1 MGTNHDSA
9 GGDRM
14 SDEVQRETGA
24 PWTATVEDLEALLF
38 VVDRPI
44 TRREAAKLLET
55 SKNDLDHLVT
65 ELTNALAPRGITL
78 ITHGDELQLA
88 SGAEQARAV
97 LAWVGTGGSDL
108 TAAPLE
114 TLAVIAYRQPVTKG
128 GIEEI
133 RGVDADYALRVLLE
147 RGLIEE
153 AGRLETAGRPIRY
166 ATTLEFLRRFGLG
179 SLADLPALEGDAEA
193 LRHLELRSESATP
206 TNTAA
211 DASEA
216 DSDAPSTPA
225 QEDAATD

>member
-1 MGTNHDSA
+1 
-9 GGDRM
+9 M
-14 SDEVQRETGA
+14 SDEGQSAAAA
-24 PWTATVEDLEALLF
+24 PWVATVEDLEALLF

-44 TRREAAKLLET
+44 TRREAAKLLEA
-55 SKNDLDHLVT
+55 SKSDVDRLVT
-65 ELTNALAPRGITL
+65 ALTADLAERGITL

-179 SLADLPALEGDAEA
+179 SLAELPALEGDAEA
-193 LRHLELRSESATP
+193 LRHLELRSE
-206 TNTAA
+206 AA
-211 DASEA
+211 DSSTERSDNVIAESKEP
-216 DSDAPSTPA
+216 DAPLTPA

>member
-1 MGTNHDSA
+1 
-9 GGDRM
+9 M
-14 SDEVQRETGA
+14 SDDGQSVASA
-24 PWTATVEDLEALLF
+24 PWVATVEDLEALLF

-44 TRREAAKLLET
+44 TRREAAKLLEA
-55 SKNDLDHLVT
+55 SKSDVDRLVT
-65 ELTNALAPRGITL
+65 ALTAKLADRGITL

-193 LRHLELRSESATP
+193 LRHLELRSE
-206 TNTAA
+206 
-211 DASEA
+211 ASETTTSQDA
-216 DSDAPSTPA
+216 DSAAESDAPSTPA

>member
-1 MGTNHDSA
+1 
-9 GGDRM
+9 M
-14 SDEVQRETGA
+14 STEGENVAAA
-24 PWTATVEDLEALLF
+24 PWVATVEDLEALLF

-44 TRREAAKLLET
+44 TRREAAKLLEA
-55 SKNDLDHLVT
+55 SKSDLDRLVAA
-65 ELTNALAPRGITL
+65 LTVNLGERGITL

-153 AGRLETAGRPIRY
+153 AGRMETAGRPIRY

-193 LRHLELRSESATP
+193 LRHLDLRSEAPDSSAERSDE
-206 TNTAA
+206 ALA
-211 DASEA
+211 ESEE
-216 DSDAPSTPA
+216 SDAPTTPA

>member
-1 MGTNHDSA
+1 
-9 GGDRM
+9 M
-14 SDEVQRETGA
+14 SGESESVA
-24 PWTATVEDLEALLF
+24 AASWVATVEDLEALLF

-44 TRREAAKLLET
+44 TRREAAKLLEA
-55 SKNDLDHLVT
+55 SKGDLDRLVIA
-65 ELTNALAPRGITL
+65 LTASLAKRGITL

-166 ATTLEFLRRFGLG
+166 ATTLEFLRRFGLA

-193 LRHLELRSESATP
+193 LRHLELRTESPDAAP
-206 TNTAA
+206 ARDEEA
-211 DASEA
+211 DADEGS
-216 DSDAPSTPA
+216 PSTPA

>member
-1 MGTNHDSA
+1 MSEEGQGTA
-9 GGDRM
+9 A
-14 SDEVQRETGA
+14 T
-24 PWTATVEDLEALLF
+24 PWVATVEDLEALLF

-44 TRREAAKLLET
+44 TRREAAKLLEI
-55 SKNDLDHLVT
+55 SKGELNALVT
-65 ELTNALAPRGITL
+65 ALSANLAQRGITL

-128 GIEEI
+128 GVEEI

-153 AGRLETAGRPIRY
+153 AGRMETAGRPIRY

-179 SLADLPALEGDAEA
+179 SLADLPPLEGDAEA
-193 LRHLELRSESATP
+193 LRHMDLRSETP
-206 TNTAA
+206 DQSVETPAVA
-211 DASEA
+211 DADAETPGTESE
-216 DSDAPSTPA
+216 APSTPA

>member
-1 MGTNHDSA
+1 
-9 GGDRM
+9 M
-14 SDEVQRETGA
+14 SDEGQSVAAA
-24 PWTATVEDLEALLF
+24 PWVATVEDLEALLF

-44 TRREAAKLLET
+44 TRREAAKLLEA
-55 SKNDLDHLVT
+55 SKSDLDRLVT
-65 ELTNALAPRGITL
+65 ALTANLAQRGITL

-88 SGAEQARAV
+88 SGADQARAV

-193 LRHLELRSESATP
+193 LRHLELRSET
-206 TNTAA
+206 
-211 DASEA
+211 A
-216 DSDAPSTPA
+216 DSSTERSGKVLAESEESGAPSTPA

>member
-1 MGTNHDSA
+1 
-9 GGDRM
+9 M
-14 SDEVQRETGA
+14 SDEGQSVAAA
-24 PWTATVEDLEALLF
+24 PWVATVEDLEALLF

-44 TRREAAKLLET
+44 TRREAAKLLEA
-55 SKNDLDHLVT
+55 SKSDLDRLVT
-65 ELTNALAPRGITL
+65 ALTADLAQRGITL

-193 LRHLELRSESATP
+193 LRHLELRSEAPDSSAARSDEVLAESEESNAP
-206 TNTAA
+206 T
-211 DASEA
+211 
-216 DSDAPSTPA
+216 TPA

>member
-1 MGTNHDSA
+1 
-9 GGDRM
+9 M
-14 SDEVQRETGA
+14 SDEGQSVAAA
-24 PWTATVEDLEALLF
+24 PWVATVEDLEALLF

-44 TRREAAKLLET
+44 TRREAAKLLEA
-55 SKNDLDHLVT
+55 SKSDLDRLVT
-65 ELTNALAPRGITL
+65 ALTADLAQRGITL

-193 LRHLELRSESATP
+193 LRHLELRSEAPDSSAVRSDEALAESEESNAP
-206 TNTAA
+206 T
-211 DASEA
+211 
-216 DSDAPSTPA
+216 TPA

>member
-1 MGTNHDSA
+1 
-9 GGDRM
+9 M
-14 SDEVQRETGA
+14 SDERESVAAA
-24 PWTATVEDLEALLF
+24 PWVATVEDLEALLF

-44 TRREAAKLLET
+44 TRREAAKLLEA
-55 SKNDLDHLVT
+55 SKSDLDRLVT
-65 ELTNALAPRGITL
+65 ALSANLAQRGITL
-78 ITHGDELQLA
+78 IRHGDELQLA

-179 SLADLPALEGDAEA
+179 SLADLPTLEGDAEA
-193 LRHLELRSESATP
+193 LRYLELRSEGP
-206 TNTAA
+206 
-211 DASEA
+211 DASSARDNEA
-216 DSDAPSTPA
+216 DGDSDAPTTPA

>member
-1 MGTNHDSA
+1 
-9 GGDRM
+9 M
-14 SDEVQRETGA
+14 SVEGQSVAAA
-24 PWTATVEDLEALLF
+24 PWVATVEDLEALLF

-44 TRREAAKLLET
+44 TRREAAKLLEA
-55 SKNDLDHLVT
+55 SKSDLDRLVT
-65 ELTNALAPRGITL
+65 ALTANLAQRGITL

-193 LRHLELRSESATP
+193 LRHLELRSEAPDSSVARSDEALAESEESNAP
-206 TNTAA
+206 T
-211 DASEA
+211 
-216 DSDAPSTPA
+216 TPA

>member
-1 MGTNHDSA
+1 
-9 GGDRM
+9 M
-14 SDEVQRETGA
+14 SEEGQSTAAA
-24 PWTATVEDLEALLF
+24 PWVATVEDLEALLF

-44 TRREAAKLLET
+44 TRREAAKLLEA
-55 SKNDLDHLVT
+55 SKSDLDRLVAA
-65 ELTNALAPRGITL
+65 LTANLAQRGITL

-128 GIEEI
+128 GVEEI

-153 AGRLETAGRPIRY
+153 AGRMETAGRPIRY

-179 SLADLPALEGDAEA
+179 SLADLPPLEGDAEA
-193 LRHLELRSESATP
+193 LRHMDLRSETPDQSVESAE
-206 TNTAA
+206 AA
-211 DASEA
+211 DADAETTGTE
-216 DSDAPSTPA
+216 SDAPSTPA

>member
-1 MGTNHDSA
+1 
-9 GGDRM
+9 M
-14 SDEVQRETGA
+14 SDERQSVAAA
-24 PWTATVEDLEALLF
+24 PWVATVEDLEALLF

-44 TRREAAKLLET
+44 TRREAAKLLEA
-55 SKNDLDHLVT
+55 SKSDLDRLVAA
-65 ELTNALAPRGITL
+65 LTASLAQRGITL

-193 LRHLELRSESATP
+193 LRHLELRSEAPDSSAARSDEALAESEESNAP
-206 TNTAA
+206 T
-211 DASEA
+211 
-216 DSDAPSTPA
+216 TPA

>member
-1 MGTNHDSA
+1 
-9 GGDRM
+9 M
-14 SDEVQRETGA
+14 SDEGQSVAAA
-24 PWTATVEDLEALLF
+24 PWVATVEDLEALLF

-55 SKNDLDHLVT
+55 SKSDLDRLVT
-65 ELTNALAPRGITL
+65 ALTANLAQRGITL

-193 LRHLELRSESATP
+193 LRHLELRSEAPDSSVARSDEALAESEESNAP
-206 TNTAA
+206 T
-211 DASEA
+211 
-216 DSDAPSTPA
+216 TPA

>member
-1 MGTNHDSA
+1 
-9 GGDRM
+9 M
-14 SDEVQRETGA
+14 SDEGQSVAAA
-24 PWTATVEDLEALLF
+24 PWVATVEDLEALLF

-44 TRREAAKLLET
+44 TRREAAKLLEA
-55 SKNDLDHLVT
+55 SKGDLDRLIT
-65 ELTNALAPRGITL
+65 ALTANLAQRGITL

-193 LRHLELRSESATP
+193 LRHLELRSEAPDSSASRSDEALAESEESNAP
-206 TNTAA
+206 T
-211 DASEA
+211 
-216 DSDAPSTPA
+216 TPA

>member
-1 MGTNHDSA
+1 
-9 GGDRM
+9 
-14 SDEVQRETGA
+14 
-24 PWTATVEDLEALLF
+24 
-38 VVDRPI
+38 
-44 TRREAAKLLET
+44 
-55 SKNDLDHLVT
+55 
-65 ELTNALAPRGITL
+65 
-78 ITHGDELQLA
+78 
-88 SGAEQARAV
+88 V

-133 RGVDADYALRVLLE
+133 RGVDADYALRVLIE

-193 LRHLELRSESATP
+193 LRHMDLRSEAPDSATEQSDE
-206 TNTAA
+206 A
-211 DASEA
+211 DA

>member
-1 MGTNHDSA
+1 
-9 GGDRM
+9 M
-14 SDEVQRETGA
+14 SDEGQSVAAA
-24 PWTATVEDLEALLF
+24 PWVATVEDLEALLF

-44 TRREAAKLLET
+44 TRREAAKLLEA
-55 SKNDLDHLVT
+55 SKSDLDRLIT
-65 ELTNALAPRGITL
+65 ALTANLAQRGITL

-193 LRHLELRSESATP
+193 LRHLELRSEAPDSSASRSDEALAESEESNAP
-206 TNTAA
+206 T
-211 DASEA
+211 
-216 DSDAPSTPA
+216 TPA

>member
-1 MGTNHDSA
+1 
-9 GGDRM
+9 M
-14 SDEVQRETGA
+14 SDEGQSVAAA
-24 PWTATVEDLEALLF
+24 PWVATVEDLEALLF

-44 TRREAAKLLET
+44 TRREAAKLLEA
-55 SKNDLDHLVT
+55 SKSDLDRLVT
-65 ELTNALAPRGITL
+65 ALTADLAQRGITL

-193 LRHLELRSESATP
+193 LRHLELRSEAPDSSASRSDEALAESEESNAP
-206 TNTAA
+206 T
-211 DASEA
+211 
-216 DSDAPSTPA
+216 TPA

>member
-1 MGTNHDSA
+1 
-9 GGDRM
+9 
-14 SDEVQRETGA
+14 
-24 PWTATVEDLEALLF
+24 
-38 VVDRPI
+38 
-44 TRREAAKLLET
+44 
-55 SKNDLDHLVT
+55 
-65 ELTNALAPRGITL
+65 
-78 ITHGDELQLA
+78 
-88 SGAEQARAV
+88 V

-193 LRHLELRSESATP
+193 LRHLELRSEAPDSSASRSDEALAESEESNAP
-206 TNTAA
+206 T
-211 DASEA
+211 
-216 DSDAPSTPA
+216 TPA

>member
-1 MGTNHDSA
+1 
-9 GGDRM
+9 M
-14 SDEVQRETGA
+14 STEGENVAAA
-24 PWTATVEDLEALLF
+24 PWVATVEDLEALLF

-44 TRREAAKLLET
+44 TRREAAKLLEA
-55 SKNDLDHLVT
+55 SKSDLDRLVAA
-65 ELTNALAPRGITL
+65 LTVNLGERGITL

-153 AGRLETAGRPIRY
+153 AGRMETAGRPIRY

-193 LRHLELRSESATP
+193 LRHLDLRSEAP
-206 TNTAA
+206 
-211 DASEA
+211 DASAERSDEA
-216 DSDAPSTPA
+216 LAESEESDAPTTPA

>member
-1 MGTNHDSA
+1 
-9 GGDRM
+9 M
-14 SDEVQRETGA
+14 SDTRESVAAA
-24 PWTATVEDLEALLF
+24 PWVATVEDLEALLF
-38 VVDRPI
+38 VVDSPI
-44 TRREAAKLLET
+44 TRREAAKLLEA
-55 SKNDLDHLVT
+55 SNSDLDRLVT
-65 ELTNALAPRGITL
+65 ALSANLAQRGITL
-78 ITHGDELQLA
+78 IRHGDELQLA

-193 LRHLELRSESATP
+193 LRHLELRSEGP
-206 TNTAA
+206 
-211 DASEA
+211 DASSARDNEA
-216 DSDAPSTPA
+216 DGDSDAPTTPA

>member
-1 MGTNHDSA
+1 
-9 GGDRM
+9 M
-14 SDEVQRETGA
+14 SDDGQSVASA
-24 PWTATVEDLEALLF
+24 PWVATVEDLEALLF

-44 TRREAAKLLET
+44 TRREAAKLLEA
-55 SKNDLDHLVT
+55 SKNDVDRLVT
-65 ELTNALAPRGITL
+65 ALTAKLADRGITL

-193 LRHLELRSESATP
+193 LRHLELRSE
-206 TNTAA
+206 
-211 DASEA
+211 ASETTTSQDA
-216 DSDAPSTPA
+216 DSAAESDAPSTPA

>member
-1 MGTNHDSA
+1 
-9 GGDRM
+9 M
-14 SDEVQRETGA
+14 SDQGENVTAA
-24 PWTATVEDLEALLF
+24 PWIATVEDLEALLF

-44 TRREAAKLLET
+44 TRREAANLLET
-55 SKNDLDHLVT
+55 SKGELDRLVT
-65 ELTNALAPRGITL
+65 KLQEGLTERGITL

-88 SGAEQARAV
+88 SGAGQARAV

-114 TLAVIAYRQPVTKG
+114 TLAVIAYRQPVTKA

-133 RGVDADYALRVLLE
+133 RGVDADYALRLLLE

-166 ATTLEFLRRFGLG
+166 ATTLEFLRRFGLA
-179 SLADLPALEGDAEA
+179 SLSDLPPLQGDAES
-193 LRHLELRSESATP
+193 LRHLELRSE
-206 TNTAA
+206 AA
-211 DASEA
+211 DPGS
-216 DSDAPSTPA
+216 DQSDAAGATQGADVTRGAGGPDTPA

>member
-1 MGTNHDSA
+1 
-9 GGDRM
+9 M
-14 SDEVQRETGA
+14 SDEGQSVAAA
-24 PWTATVEDLEALLF
+24 PWVATVEDLEALLF

-44 TRREAAKLLET
+44 TRREAAKLLEA
-55 SKNDLDHLVT
+55 SKSDLDRLVAA
-65 ELTNALAPRGITL
+65 LTANLAQRGITL

-193 LRHLELRSESATP
+193 LRHLELRSEAPDSSASRSDEALAESEESNAP
-206 TNTAA
+206 T
-211 DASEA
+211 
-216 DSDAPSTPA
+216 TPA

>member
-1 MGTNHDSA
+1 
-9 GGDRM
+9 M
-14 SDEVQRETGA
+14 STEGENVAAA
-24 PWTATVEDLEALLF
+24 PWVAAVEDLEALLF

-44 TRREAAKLLET
+44 TRREAAKLLEA
-55 SKNDLDHLVT
+55 SKSDLDRLVAA
-65 ELTNALAPRGITL
+65 LTANLAERGITL

-153 AGRLETAGRPIRY
+153 AGRMETAGRPIRY

-193 LRHLELRSESATP
+193 LRHLDLRSEAP
-206 TNTAA
+206 
-211 DASEA
+211 DASAERSDEA
-216 DSDAPSTPA
+216 LAESEESDAPTTPA

>member
-1 MGTNHDSA
+1 
-9 GGDRM
+9 M
-14 SDEVQRETGA
+14 SDEGQSVAAA
-24 PWTATVEDLEALLF
+24 PWVATVEDLEALLF

-44 TRREAAKLLET
+44 TRREAAKLLEA
-55 SKNDLDHLVT
+55 SKSDLDRLVT
-65 ELTNALAPRGITL
+65 ALTASLAQRGITL

-179 SLADLPALEGDAEA
+179 SLAELPALEGDAEA
-193 LRHLELRSESATP
+193 LRHLELRSEAPDSSVARSDE
-206 TNTAA
+206 ALA
-211 DASEA
+211 ESEE
-216 DSDAPSTPA
+216 SNAPSTPA

>member
-1 MGTNHDSA
+1 
-9 GGDRM
+9 M
-14 SDEVQRETGA
+14 SEEQQGVVAA
-24 PWTATVEDLEALLF
+24 PWVATVEDLEALLF

-44 TRREAAKLLET
+44 TRREAAKLLEA
-55 SKNDLDHLVT
+55 SKSDLDALVT
-65 ELTNALAPRGITL
+65 ALTENLAQRGITL

-128 GIEEI
+128 GVEEI
-133 RGVDADYALRVLLE
+133 RGVDADYALRVRLE

-153 AGRLETAGRPIRY
+153 AGLMDTAGRPIRY
-166 ATTLEFLRRFGLG
+166 ATTLEFLRRFGLS

-193 LRHLELRSESATP
+193 LRHMDLRSEAP
-206 TNTAA
+206 
-211 DASEA
+211 DASVATDDADSAQSEQA
-216 DSDAPSTPA
+216 DSDSDAPNTPA

>member
-1 MGTNHDSA
+1 
-9 GGDRM
+9 M
-14 SDEVQRETGA
+14 SDEGQSVAAA
-24 PWTATVEDLEALLF
+24 PWVAAVEDLEALLF

-44 TRREAAKLLET
+44 TRREAAKLLEA
-55 SKNDLDHLVT
+55 SKSDLDRLVT
-65 ELTNALAPRGITL
+65 ALTTNLAQRGITL

-193 LRHLELRSESATP
+193 LRHMDLRSEAPDSSTERGDE
-206 TNTAA
+206 A
-211 DASEA
+211 DA
-216 DSDAPSTPA
+216 DTDAPSTPA

>member
-1 MGTNHDSA
+1 
-9 GGDRM
+9 M
-14 SDEVQRETGA
+14 SNEAQSVAPA
-24 PWTATVEDLEALLF
+24 PWVATVEDLEALLF
-38 VVDRPI
+38 VVDRPV

-55 SKNDLDHLVT
+55 SKSDLDRLVAV
-65 ELTNALAPRGITL
+65 LTTNLAQRGITV

-193 LRHLELRSESATP
+193 LRHMDLRSEAS
-206 TNTAA
+206 
-211 DASEA
+211 DASTESDDIAVAESDA
-216 DSDAPSTPA
+216 DNDAPSTPA

>member
-1 MGTNHDSA
+1 
-9 GGDRM
+9 M
-14 SDEVQRETGA
+14 SEEQQGVVAA
-24 PWTATVEDLEALLF
+24 PWVATVEDLEALLF

-44 TRREAAKLLET
+44 TRREAAKLLEA
-55 SKNDLDHLVT
+55 SKSDVDALVT
-65 ELTNALAPRGITL
+65 ALTENLAQRGITL

-128 GIEEI
+128 GVEEI

-153 AGRLETAGRPIRY
+153 AGRMETAGRPIRY
-166 ATTLEFLRRFGLG
+166 ATTLEFLRRFGLS

-193 LRHLELRSESATP
+193 LRHMDLRSEAP
-206 TNTAA
+206 
-211 DASEA
+211 DASMSTDDA
-216 DSDAPSTPA
+216 DSAETKQADSESDAPNTPA

>member
-1 MGTNHDSA
+1 
-9 GGDRM
+9 M
-14 SDEVQRETGA
+14 SDEGQSVAAA
-24 PWTATVEDLEALLF
+24 PWVATVEDLEALLF

-44 TRREAAKLLET
+44 TRREAAKLLEA
-55 SKNDLDHLVT
+55 SKSDIDRLVT
-65 ELTNALAPRGITL
+65 ALTANLAERGITL

-153 AGRLETAGRPIRY
+153 AGRMETAGRPIRY

-179 SLADLPALEGDAEA
+179 SLVDLPALEGDAEA
-193 LRHLELRSESATP
+193 LRHLELRSEAPDTTSSH
-206 TNTAA
+206 
-211 DASEA
+211 DA
-216 DSDAPSTPA
+216 DSAAEPDAPSTPA

>member
-1 MGTNHDSA
+1 
-9 GGDRM
+9 M
-14 SDEVQRETGA
+14 SDEGQSVAAA
-24 PWTATVEDLEALLF
+24 PWVATVEDLEALLF

-55 SKNDLDHLVT
+55 SKSDLDRLVT
-65 ELTNALAPRGITL
+65 ALTASLAQRGITL

-179 SLADLPALEGDAEA
+179 SLAELPALEGDAEA
-193 LRHLELRSESATP
+193 LRHLELRSEAPDSSVARSDE
-206 TNTAA
+206 ALA
-211 DASEA
+211 ESEE
-216 DSDAPSTPA
+216 SNAPSTPA